1 MMKMT
6 DVYCKRC
13 KKLLTYQLG
22 SLSLGTMK
30 LTLGNHRDRKIQ
42 PVCGQS
48 YKLRLCKK
56 CFFETR
62 NDGACDKAGPGDHC
76 SVNVNNICMDYIEQK
91 KEVKPMKTTFRTLAE
106 KILSESKDPLTAKA
120 IWEKASETGLAAE
133 LGSGGK
139 TPWNTLAAL
148 LYTDVQKK
156 GDASVFIQTSKSPPL
171 FQLRNNAPTAEPV
184 EIAPPEPQEG
194 PKAANKPAKPVKAA
208 KKKNRTAKEILED
221 MAKSDD
227 PAVRKKLNEV
237 DRLAKAA
244 EERLKK

>member
-1 MMKMT
+1 MNKDIQCCRKCNKPIAQT
-6 DVYCKRC
+6 IGSISANGVSISN
-13 KKLLTYQLG
+13 KKIIKVQSSTELSRKKQL
-22 SLSLGTMK
+22 
-30 LTLGNHRDRKIQ
+30 
-42 PVCGQS
+42 CE
-48 YKLRLCKK
+48 K
-56 CFFETR
+56 CFNE
-62 NDGACDKAGPGDHC
+62 
-76 SVNVNNICMDYIEQK
+76 

-156 GDASVFIQTSKSPPL
+156 GDASIFIQTSKSPPL
-171 FQLRNNAPTAEPV
+171 FQLRNNAPTAEPE
-184 EIAPPEPQEG
+184 EIAPPEPQER